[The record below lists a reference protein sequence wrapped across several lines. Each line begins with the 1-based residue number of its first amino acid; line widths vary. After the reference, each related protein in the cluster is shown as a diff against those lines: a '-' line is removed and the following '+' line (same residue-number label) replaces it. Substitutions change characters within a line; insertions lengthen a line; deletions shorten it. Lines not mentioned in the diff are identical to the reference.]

1 MRAILLLG
9 LLSAVANGMCP
20 NSCSGHGTCNCH
32 DGCDCYTGWGGND
45 CSDRK
50 CPQRTRARPS
60 RRRLRFGTVA
70 TPRASPQCTVVRRTH
85 PSHTELRR
93 GLGISP
99 RPTTVF
105 EAGFVCVRTSCR
117 RQRSISPLS
126 PSHIHTQSLHPRTG
140 TCPSG
145 FAFIATPKGDLNMDG
160 DRYDNSFKLL
170 IKSATGTP

>member
-1 MRAILLLG
+1 MRVLLLLG
-9 LLSAVANGMCP
+9 LLSAVANGLCP
-20 NSCSGHGTCNCH
+20 NSCAGHGTCNCH

-50 CPQRTRARPS
+50 CP
-60 RRRLRFGTVA
+60 
-70 TPRASPQCTVVRRTH
+70 PRQPAPHAPPRGSTEPWPLQERQCTVVRANASALYGTSPWPRRFSNR
-85 PSHTELRR
+85 PLSSRR
-93 GLGISP
+93 GSCAYAHRAAANEISP
-99 RPTTVF
+99 RHTFSTSTPNLYTT
-105 EAGFVCVRTSCR
+105 
-117 RQRSISPLS
+117 RS
-126 PSHIHTQSLHPRTG
+126 G